1 MVNTKF
7 EGSFYN
13 GRISFNGNLYFNYT
27 ACVLSAAQ
35 VPSGAVTSELV
46 VEGGT
51 GDFLGAVGSMTTGIV
66 NGVGGFILSLY
77 IPVGNCFNA

>member
-27 ACVLSAAQ
+27 